1 MKELAVKTASSSN
14 QKNDL
19 IKTGNPNLD
28 DILGGG
34 LVKNRVYL
42 LQGNPGTGKTT
53 LGLQFLIEG
62 VKNGEKTLYFTLSEN
77 RQELNAAAQS
87 HGWTLEGIE
96 IFEILTPEE
105 ELVSENQYT
114 MYQPSEVELGTTTA
128 TMLTQI
134 EHIKPSRVVVDSLS
148 ELKLLAQSPLR
159 FRRQILALKQFFANR
174 NCTVFFLDD
183 KTTTEIE
190 NFQLESIAH
199 GVLDLEQLSPE
210 YGSERRRIQI
220 KKYRGHKYRGGFHDF
235 SISTGGIYIYPRIIP
250 AEHSRPDIK
259 GQIKSGVSAIDT
271 LLGGGLEEGTSVLLL
286 GPAGVGKST
295 LALQYALNAA
305 KNGQHAVI
313 FTFDE
318 SRNTML
324 HRTKSLGM
332 KLDDYIEQG
341 LIHLQPIDP
350 AEMSPG
356 EFAHRVRSV
365 AGGEGGAKVAKVVVI
380 DSLNGYINAMPEERF
395 LTSQMHELLSYLGHH
410 GVVTFLIVSQHGL
423 LGNSMQTPLD
433 TSYLADSVILFRYFE
448 AHGEV
453 KQAISVLKKRSGY
466 HEKTIREFKM
476 NSNGITVGE
485 PLTDCRGILSGTP
498 VRNSE
503 SQKID

>member
-1 MKELAVKTASSSN
+1 MKESAERSASSIN

-28 DILGGG
+28 NILGGG
-34 LVKNRVYL
+34 LIKNRVYL
-42 LQGNPGTGKTT
+42 IQGNPGAGKTT

-77 RQELNAAAQS
+77 KQELNAVAES
-87 HGWTLEGIE
+87 HGWTLKGIE
-96 IFEILTPEE
+96 IFEILTSEE
-105 ELVSENQYT
+105 ELAIENQYT

-128 TMLTQI
+128 TMLAQI
-134 EHIKPSRVVVDSLS
+134 EHIKPSRVVLDSLS

-174 NCTVFFLDD
+174 NCTAYFLDD
-183 KTTTEIE
+183 KTTTEVE
-190 NFQLESIAH
+190 NFQLQSIAH

-210 YGSERRRIQI
+210 YGSARRRLQVI
-220 KKYRGHKYRGGFHDF
+220 KYRGHKYRGGFHDF
-235 SISTGGIYIYPRIIP
+235 SINTGGINIYPRIVP
-250 AEHSRPDIK
+250 SEHSRPDIK
-259 GQIKSGVSAIDT
+259 IQVKSGIDSLDT
-271 LLGGGLEEGTSVLLL
+271 LLGGGIEEGTSVLLL

-295 LALQYALNAA
+295 LALQYALNAV
-305 KNGQHAVI
+305 KNGEHAVI

-318 SRNTML
+318 SRNTII
-324 HRTKSLGM
+324 HRTKGLGM
-332 KLDDYIEQG
+332 ELDKYIKQG

-350 AEMSPG
+350 VEMSPG

-365 AGGEGGAKVAKVVVI
+365 VGGEGGTKAAKVVVI

-395 LTSQMHELLSYLGHH
+395 LASQMHELISYLGHH
-410 GVVTFLIVSQHGL
+410 GVVTFLIVAQHGL

-448 AHGEV
+448 IQGEV

-476 NSNGITVGE
+476 NSNGISVGE
-485 PLTDCRGILSGTP
+485 PLTDYRGILSGTP
-498 VRNSE
+498 IKDSE
-503 SQKID
+503 SHKN